1 MKENYYLTIGLPLL
15 GSGIMGSFIWL
26 ILSIGK
32 EGVERRDACF
42 EQCVPFAHRL
52 VEQRVAPDFVPR
64 RPDCPHQ
71 LRVGLGRVPGVEE
84 RRFYPVFVQDL
95 QDRTGCLLHTLVMR
109 GPAPDV
115 AFHVERNH
123 RVQLFFGNQWLVSS
137 LFGQAFTLFRDTL
150 VPKLPPFGQICN
162 LARTSFGPASL

>member
-52 VEQRVAPDFVPR
+52 VEERCECLTTEGYWVPQH
-64 RPDCPHQ
+64 DA
-71 LRVGLGRVPGVEE
+71 EE
-84 RRFYPVFVQDL
+84 D
-95 QDRTGCLLHTLVMR
+95 
-109 GPAPDV
+109 
-115 AFHVERNH
+115 
-123 RVQLFFGNQWLVSS
+123 
-137 LFGQAFTLFRDTL
+137 
-150 VPKLPPFGQICN
+150 
-162 LARTSFGPASL
+162 